1 MKLFLKTIF
10 ALIIAAFLV
19 QVILNNRT
27 SISLNLP
34 PIFKKPLSQPAA
46 MMYFAFFAVGFLTG
60 KVLTGNPRVKSGS
73 SGESAK
79 SSKSKL
85 IK

>member
-10 ALIIAAFLV
+10 ALIIAASLV
-19 QVILNNRT
+19 EVVLNNR
-27 SISLNLP
+27 SSVSLNLP
-34 PIFKKPLSQPAA
+34 PVLKKPLSQPAA

-73 SGESAK
+73 SGETTK
-79 SSKSKL
+79 TSKPKL

>member
-10 ALIIAAFLV
+10 ALIVAAFLV
-19 QVILNNRT
+19 QVVLHNRT
-27 SISLNLP
+27 PVDLHVP
-34 PIFKKPLSQPAA
+34 PVLKKPLTQPAA

-60 KVLTGNPRVKSGS
+60 KVLTGNPKVKSGS
-73 SGESAK
+73 SGETTK
-79 SSKSKL
+79 SSKPKL